1 MKLEQIP
8 KEIEMIKRVLNSL
21 EEAHKELVLKSKE
34 PEQPTS
40 TRLERLGFYNVGYLC
55 PYFFLSENEVEKGE
69 CILDTGVSMQD
80 IRPSNSFK
88 TEQDAQDA
96 AKRREIIADL
106 WRNSRDFV
114 DGGNNNYCIDYE
126 AISDEFQVYQM
137 SCDQTIGAPFFTED
151 KAKEMI
157 AKHGDDLKLLLV

>member
-1 MKLEQIP
+1 MKTREQILEEFK
-8 KEIEMIKRVLNSL
+8 KEIDEVSSKYWDKLNATS
-21 EEAHKELVLKSKE
+21 E

-55 PYFFLSENEVEKGE
+55 PYFFLSDNEVEKGE

-96 AKRREIIADL
+96 AKRREIMADL
-106 WRNSRDFV
+106 WRNSIKPIEFEYNYYLYIDDNGDLDRSG
-114 DGGNNNYCIDYE
+114 DGGCFD
-126 AISDEFQVYQM
+126 
-137 SCDQTIGAPFFTED
+137 IGKPYFTED
-151 KAKEMI
+151 KANEMI